1 MAAEGNHGAG
11 ASADRHQERRD
22 SAGTHHRRYG
32 TVADPPPGSSRRGPW
47 PDSARGRVQQ
57 SFGQSLHRRGP
68 LQADA
73 PRPAAPVCHPLYRIG
88 RGHSDRGA
96 VAGAQRRRR
105 SGATHVWAFAERTQ
119 PSDGTKGEVLK
130 AGWTAFGRGGTLNPL
145 LPKHRHSRHG
155 GASFAQQ
162 EHLVLPGGATRSHR
176 ESDFHPQSP
185 SCGQT
190 RFHRPGRAIQLVPA
204 PAPTARERTQR
215 TSLGVS
221 NRGDP
226 APGQD
231 NCAHDLRFGIQLAR
245 RARCH
250 QIIHYWQRALGN
262 VERNPFIA
270 FRFELLPPS
279 PRLATRVR
287 LAFHRQPAAS
297 RVV

>member
-145 LPKHRHSRHG
+145 LPKHRHSRSRSIWFCRVEQLVHTENRTSTLKFPQVALLG
-155 GASFAQQ
+155 PSGLDGRFNSFRRRTQPPSNGPKELRLGWQVGVTPLRAKIVA
-162 EHLVLPGGATRSHR
+162 EPGGKLSCRRRSAVAPKGSALLLELSWGEKASR
-176 ESDFHPQSP
+176 GAF
-185 SCGQT
+185 GA
-190 RFHRPGRAIQLVPA
+190 RRPGE
-204 PAPTARERTQR
+204 ARD
-215 TSLGVS
+215 SPCFCV
-221 NRGDP
+221 
-226 APGQD
+226 
-231 NCAHDLRFGIQLAR
+231 I
-245 RARCH
+245 
-250 QIIHYWQRALGN
+250 
-262 VERNPFIA
+262 NP
-270 FRFELLPPS
+270 
-279 PRLATRVR
+279 
-287 LAFHRQPAAS
+287 
-297 RVV
+297 